1 MMNEYLPLISS
12 SINDTIA
19 SFTYFKSE
27 VTLVVGFLLVIL
39 SDLFLSKKF
48 PHVSFGLTIG
58 IVLSVMAQSFTFLNI
73 EITPLFGGMLIMDH
87 LSILFKILFC
97 LVSLLFVLFIRY
109 NRSLLNHEKG
119 TGDLYAILLAV
130 HLGMNLMVMSA
141 NLLMVFMT
149 LEMVSLGSYLM
160 VGYISRDQKQS
171 EASMKYALFGAVCS
185 AIMLYGIS
193 LLYGFTGSLYLND
206 PTFISGLNNIPPMAL
221 VVALT
226 MVLVGVAFKLSVV
239 PLHFWVP
246 DVYEGA
252 PTPVT
257 AFLSTAPKIA
267 GFALLIKF
275 VVLINALDH
284 TFLDIKSI
292 LASIAIASMVLGNFA
307 AIWQNNT
314 KRMLA
319 YSSIGHTGFMFMALF
334 VAPGQGYNALIFYM
348 FIYVIMNMAA
358 FLIVD
363 EIEEQTGKQNLDEYR
378 GLGRQFSV
386 LMVCFVLILVSL
398 TGLPPTVGFTAKFL
412 VFSTAL
418 DAYHS
423 SGSLIILVMIIIA
436 AISTLVSL
444 FYYFKIPLNAYLK
457 ESISSS
463 TDVRIT
469 TTAKAYLSMF
479 LAFLLLLLL
488 VFPSLIQQFL

>member
-1 MMNEYLPLISS
+1 MMNDYLPFISS
-12 SINDTIA
+12 SISDTI
-19 SFTYFKSE
+19 SSLSYFQSE
-27 VTLVVGFLLVIL
+27 VTLVAGFLLVIL
-39 SDLFLSKKF
+39 ADLFFSRKF
-48 PHVSFGLTIG
+48 PQLTFGLTIG
-58 IVLSVMAQSFTFLNI
+58 IVLIVLVQSFEMLNL
-73 EITPLFGGMLIMDH
+73 ENTPLFGGMVVMDH
-87 LSILFKILFC
+87 LSMLFKILFC

-109 NRSLLNHEKG
+109 NRSLQLHEKG

-130 HLGMNLMVMSA
+130 HLGMNMMAMSA
-141 NLLMVFMT
+141 NLLMIYMA

-171 EASMKYALFGAVCS
+171 EASMKYALFGAACS

-193 LLYGFTGSLYLND
+193 LFYGFTGSLYLND
-206 PTFISGLNNIPPMAL
+206 PSFISGLNNIPPMAL
-221 VVALT
+221 GVSMI

-239 PLHFWVP
+239 PLHFWAP

-257 AFLSTAPKIA
+257 AFLSAGPKIA

-275 VVLINALDH
+275 IHLISALDSA
-284 TFLDIKSI
+284 FFDIKLI
-292 LASIAIASMVLGNFA
+292 LSSIAIASMVIGNFP

-319 YSSIGHTGFMFMALF
+319 YSSIGHTGFMIMALF
-334 VAPGQGYNALIFYM
+334 VAPGEGYKALIFYM
-348 FIYVIMNMAA
+348 FVYVIMNMAA
-358 FLIVD
+358 FFIID

-378 GLGRQFSV
+378 GLGRQLSI
-386 LMVCFVLILVSL
+386 LMVCFVLVLVSL
-398 TGLPPTVGFTAKFL
+398 TGLPPTVGFTAKFF

-418 DAYHS
+418 DAYNS
-423 SGSLIILVMIIIA
+423 SGSLMILIMIIIA

-457 ESISSS
+457 ETANSDVRYSS
-463 TDVRIT
+463 T
-469 TTAKAYLSMF
+469 AKTYISMF
-479 LAFLLLLLL
+479 LAFLLLLLI
-488 VFPSLIQQFL
+488 VFPSLIEQFL

>member
-1 MMNEYLPLISS
+1 MMNEYLPFISS

-19 SFTYFKSE
+19 SLSYFQCE

-48 PHVSFGLTIG
+48 PQLSFGLTIG
-58 IVLSVMAQSFTFLNI
+58 IVLIVMVQSFELLNI
-73 EITPLFGGMLIMDH
+73 ENTHLFGGMVIMDH

-109 NRSLLNHEKG
+109 NRPLQLHEKG

-130 HLGMNLMVMSA
+130 HFGMNLMAMSA
-141 NLLMVFMT
+141 NLLMLYMA
-149 LEMVSLGSYLM
+149 LEMVSLGSYLL
-160 VGYISRDQKQS
+160 VGYISHDQKQS
-171 EASMKYALFGAVCS
+171 EASMKYALFGAICS

-193 LLYGFTGSLYLND
+193 LLYGFTGSLYMND
-206 PTFISGLNNIPPMAL
+206 PAFISGLNNIPAIAL
-221 VVALT
+221 GVPLI

-239 PLHFWVP
+239 PLHFWAP

-257 AFLSTAPKIA
+257 AFLSTGPKIA
-267 GFALLIKF
+267 GFAILIKF
-275 VVLINALDH
+275 IVLINALDNAL
-284 TFLDIKSI
+284 FDIKLI
-292 LASIAIASMVLGNFA
+292 LASMAIASMVLGNFA

-319 YSSIGHTGFMFMALF
+319 YSSIGHTGFMFLALF
-334 VAPGQGYNALIFYM
+334 IAPGQGYNALVFYM

-363 EIEEQTGKQNLDEYR
+363 EIEEQTGKQNLDDYK
-378 GLGRQFSV
+378 GLGWQFSV
-386 LMVCFVLILVSL
+386 LMVCFVLVLVSL
-398 TGLPPTVGFTAKFL
+398 TGLPPTVGFTAKFF

-418 DAYHS
+418 DAYNS
-423 SGSLIILVMIIIA
+423 SGSLMILIMIIIA

-444 FYYFKIPLNAYLK
+444 FYYFKVPLNAYLK
-457 ESISSS
+457 ESISPE
-463 TDVRIT
+463 VRINY
-469 TTAKAYLSMF
+469 TAKAYISII
-479 LAFLLLLLL
+479 LAFLLLLLI

>member
-1 MMNEYLPLISS
+1 MMNEYLPFISS
-12 SINDTIA
+12 SINDMIA
-19 SFTYFKSE
+19 SLSYFQSE
-27 VTLVVGFLLVIL
+27 ATLIAGFLLVIL
-39 SDLFLSKKF
+39 SDLFLSKKI
-48 PHVSFGLTIG
+48 PQLTFGLTIC
-58 IVLSVMAQSFTFLNI
+58 IVSIVMVQSFSLLNV
-73 EITPLFGGMLIMDH
+73 ESMSLFGGMLMMDH

-109 NRSLLNHEKG
+109 NRSLQLHEKG

-130 HLGMNLMVMSA
+130 HLGMNLMAMSA
-141 NLLMVFMT
+141 NLLMVYMA

-160 VGYISRDQKQS
+160 VGYISSDQKQS

-206 PTFISGLNNIPPMAL
+206 PSFISGLNNIPPMAL
-221 VVALT
+221 GVSLI

-239 PLHFWVP
+239 PLHFWAP

-257 AFLSTAPKIA
+257 AFLSTGPKIA

-275 VVLINALDH
+275 IVLINALDS
-284 TFLDIKSI
+284 TFFDIKLI

-314 KRMLA
+314 KRLLA

-334 VAPGQGYNALIFYM
+334 VAPGQGYKALIFYM
-348 FIYVIMNMAA
+348 FVYVLMNMAA

-363 EIEEQTGKQNLDEYR
+363 EIEEQTGKQDLDEYR

-386 LMVCFVLILVSL
+386 LMVCFVLVLVSL
-398 TGLPPTVGFTAKFL
+398 TGLPPTVGFTAKFF

-418 DAYHS
+418 DAYNS
-423 SGSLIILVMIIIA
+423 SGTLMILIMIIIA

-444 FYYFKIPLNAYLK
+444 FYYFKVPLNAYLK
-457 ESISSS
+457 ESIS
-463 TDVRIT
+463 TDVRIYSS
-469 TTAKAYLSMF
+469 AKAFLSMF
-479 LAFLLLLLL
+479 LAFLLLLLI
-488 VFPSLIQQFL
+488 VFPSLIQKFL